1 MVLFNIN
8 ILSKEIQMNKI
19 GKYAVTAFSIGIMVA
34 ALSGCEKG
42 PAEKAGAAI
51 DNAVN
56 KTGQQ
61 VDKAGDKM
69 DDAID
74 KAKK

>member
-1 MVLFNIN
+1 MMKSAKHVVAAFAVG
-8 ILSKEIQMNKI
+8 ILL
-19 GKYAVTAFSIGIMVA
+19 A

-42 PAEKAGAAI
+42 PAEKAGESI

-61 VDKAGDKM
+61 IDKAGDKIK
-69 DDAID
+69 DAASD
-74 KAKK
+74 AKK